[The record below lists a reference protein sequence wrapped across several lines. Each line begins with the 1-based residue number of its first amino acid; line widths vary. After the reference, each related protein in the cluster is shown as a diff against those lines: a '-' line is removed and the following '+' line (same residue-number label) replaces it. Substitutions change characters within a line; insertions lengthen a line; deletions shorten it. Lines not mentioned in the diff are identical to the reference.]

1 MSVSGRTAGWGTG
14 VEGALTGT
22 IEGGARRTVAG
33 ANHSAVLFEECL
45 PQAMDHPVHAAH
57 AHIYGKT
64 KGRGR
69 QTASPRSHTQFWGS
83 RREAYSAVTRSDEVW
98 HTAQA
103 ISTSASRA
111 SWPPPR
117 VSATGGMAVLSAL
130 SPLSA

>member
-57 AHIYGKT
+57 AHI
-64 KGRGR
+64 R
-69 QTASPRSHTQFWGS
+69 QDKRPRQSTRIPAQSH
-83 RREAYSAVTRSDEVW
+83 
-98 HTAQA
+98 
-103 ISTSASRA
+103 
-111 SWPPPR
+111 
-117 VSATGGMAVLSAL
+117 AVLGV
-130 SPLSA
+130 